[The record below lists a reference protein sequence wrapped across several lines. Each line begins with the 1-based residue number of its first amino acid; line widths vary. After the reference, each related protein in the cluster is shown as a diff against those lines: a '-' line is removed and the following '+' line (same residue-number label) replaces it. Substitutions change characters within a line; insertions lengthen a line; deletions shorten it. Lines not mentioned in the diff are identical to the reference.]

1 MDADVNVHVTQS
13 LPEPIPVTEAGAD
26 HAPAFAP
33 GTLRCNGC
41 GAPVV
46 EASPRCAYCGTPRS
60 LVVKLEDEAHAL
72 LALLEIRLEEFIKL
86 RTDVVLILVFFLF
99 LISGPVCYFA
109 LGLYTDSGV
118 LVRAAAAIATA
129 LFGFTFFGWQCNAR
143 EDAAEQIAW
152 RDFIASEINRFLET
166 KELTATE
173 FMAMAQRFL
182 NQDSRLRKVMLRWLP
197 TSV

>member
-1 MDADVNVHVTQS
+1 MNADVNAHGNQS
-13 LPEPIPVTEAGAD
+13 THGNILAIEAGAG

-33 GTLRCNGC
+33 CTPRCDGC
-41 GAPVV
+41 GAPVD
-46 EASPRCAYCGTPRS
+46 EASTRCAYCGTPRS
-60 LVVKLEDEAHAL
+60 IVVKLEDETRAL
-72 LALLEIRLEEFIKL
+72 LSLLEARLEEFIKL

-99 LISGPVCYFA
+99 IISGPVCYFA

-118 LVRAAAAIATA
+118 LVRAAAAIATS

-152 RDFIASEINRFLET
+152 RDLIASEINRFLET

-173 FMAMAQRFL
+173 FIAMAVRLL
-182 NQDSRLRKVMLRWLP
+182 NQDSRLRKVMLKWLP
-197 TSV
+197 S